1 MHNGCSI
8 RNKTYKVKI
17 IHLMNNII
25 IYLAINSLSFFY
37 IENKIGLIDRL
48 EAS

>member
-25 IYLAINSLSFFY
+25 IYLAINSLSFY
-37 IENKIGLIDRL
+37 IENQIGLIDCL